1 MKHIE
6 VVAAV
11 VVKDGK
17 CLCTKRNLSN
27 FNYISY
33 KYEFPGG
40 KVEWGETAEEALSRE
55 MFEELSVEVKVHD
68 LCLTVEHTYPD
79 FKVRLHAY
87 YCELIT
93 EEIQLHQHIEY
104 VWLSPPE
111 LEQLDWAAADLPI
124 VKLLMGEKNDTL
136 TYETSTD

>member
-17 CLCTKRNLSN
+17 CLCTKRNISN
-27 FNYISY
+27 YKYISY

-40 KVEWGETAEEALSRE
+40 KVAYGETEEEALSRE

-79 FKVRLHAY
+79 FKVTLHAY

-93 EEIQLHQHIEY
+93 EEIQLNEHIEY
-104 VWLSPPE
+104 VWLSASE
-111 LEQLDWAAADLPI
+111 LNQLDWTAADIPI
-124 VKLLMGEKNDTL
+124 VELLMG
-136 TYETSTD
+136 Y